1 MYHFKHKELRWG
13 ACCHVYN
20 HDIDKHHW
28 EWIWGNHMIAPVA
41 VKQPWRIW
49 VDKLHKSRRRC
60 KHNHVT
66 KLRKTKLYA
75 WCTDYTVYMI
85 WHCADYIKLGSLV
98 HDEEPQPLSPVGFA
112 YGPAF
117 CLIYTTL
124 SICLAS
130 SRHFRQK
137 NACTIV
143 LFLLCS
149 KQNNWDIVEI
159 YWRILLEENFLMFLQ
174 FSKFVLA
181 GPMGHSLFSTSCY
194 FRLSLQ

>member
-1 MYHFKHKELRWG
+1 MTGDQAKCMGEGELCCNKRYSDSNAFKHKELRWE

-49 VDKLHKSRRRC
+49 VDKWHKSRRRC

-117 CLIYTTL
+117 CLIYTAL

-137 NACTIV
+137 MHVQLYCFCCALNKITG
-143 LFLLCS
+143 
-149 KQNNWDIVEI
+149 
-159 YWRILLEENFLMFLQ
+159 ILLKFTDA
-174 FSKFVLA
+174 FSWKKI
-181 GPMGHSLFSTSCY
+181 S
-194 FRLSLQ
+194 